1 MTNLILALGANVS
14 GPWGQPLQ
22 TLRRAVRSELPA
34 ASLKICSISAL
45 YETAPV
51 GVPARQPRYLN
62 AIAIVH
68 TTHAPARVLAM
79 LKNVERRAG
88 RRRAAP
94 GSARPLD
101 IDIIDDRGRVIG
113 WPPGRRRARLVLP
126 HPEAHRRAF
135 VLVPLSEIHPAWRHP
150 CLGVSALTL
159 LKRLRRWPGDVRR
172 KLDSGWVSCQEGE
185 V

>member
-1 MTNLILALGANVS
+1 MKALVLSLGGNVS
-14 GPWGQPLQ
+14 GTWGTPLE

-34 ASLKICSISAL
+34 GSLKIYCISAL

-62 AIAIVH
+62 AIVIAH

-79 LKNVERRAG
+79 LKNLERRAG
-88 RRRAAP
+88 RRQSAP

-113 WPPGRRRARLVLP
+113 WPPGKRRARLVLP
-126 HPEAHRRAF
+126 HPEAHKRAF
-135 VLVPLSEIHPAWRHP
+135 VLVPLGEVDPRWRHP
-150 CLGVSALTL
+150 SLGVSALTL
-159 LKRLRRWPGDVRR
+159 LKRLRRRPGDVRR